1 VRDPLPLRHRWQARL
16 NDLRDVAELPSA
28 LLAVGI
34 DLQQISQQLEAQG
47 VEEFSR
53 SFESLVADIAA
64 CCDDR

>member
-1 VRDPLPLRHRWQARL
+1 
-16 NDLRDVAELPSA
+16 LPSA